1 MFAKTLLTSFAL
13 IASVGFAG
21 NALSAPAAASDPD
34 AVSVKVAVGDLN
46 LGDVSGAAVALR
58 RIHNAAG
65 SICGAPPYALDLDR
79 TAAYR
84 QCMATTVGGAVASL
98 ASPTVTAVYNGQ
110 RPSVLTASR

>member
-21 NALSAPAAASDPD
+21 SALSAPAAASNPD
-34 AVSVKVAVGDLN
+34 AVSVKVALGDLN

-58 RIHNAAG
+58 RIHSAAG
-65 SICGAPPYALDLDR
+65 SICGERPYGLDLER

-84 QCMATTVGGAVASL
+84 QCMATTVSGAVASL
-98 ASPTVTAVYNGQ
+98 ASPTVTALYNGQ
-110 RPSVLTASR
+110 KASVLTASR